1 MKNFLQNIQMNW
13 TNAIG
18 DLALIWTIGLF
29 SCGIQICYK
38 IYKKDSIGD
47 VSALPFL
54 TAFFK

>member
-1 MKNFLQNIQMNW
+1 MNKFLQYFQMSW
-13 TNAIG
+13 TDAVG

-38 IYKKDSIGD
+38 IYNKGSIGD

-54 TAFFK
+54 TALFK